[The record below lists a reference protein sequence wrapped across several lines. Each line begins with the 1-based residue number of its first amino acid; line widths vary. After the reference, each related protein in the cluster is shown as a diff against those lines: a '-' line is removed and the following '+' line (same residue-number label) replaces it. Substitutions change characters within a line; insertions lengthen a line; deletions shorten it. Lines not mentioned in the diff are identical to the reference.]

1 MSTEGDD
8 DRERE
13 GEGEGEDDAEGER
26 NEDLERIQRLL
37 AEPNEPEDDD
47 ADPEESESDAEDE
60 PKDDDAEDEPDA
72 DPDSIDAIE
81 TIRVDPDDV
90 VSAIAYNGQEDLG
103 KKGKAVFALIPP
115 FEATVEPSLRHL
127 AEDSTESKA
136 EGEIHLRPFRFV
148 AEGRR
153 VVEQRPTRR
162 LAKQKLDAE
171 EPTEEELEAWVDE
184 ALETWK
190 AHVRDNFV
198 DSIDVF
204 SPHGMALIDVEY
216 GETA

>member
-1 MSTEGDD
+1 MTVGAIRGGMSTEGDD

-13 GEGEGEDDAEGER
+13 GESEGDDGAEEER
-26 NEDLERIQRLL
+26 NEDLERIRRLL
-37 AEPNEPEDDD
+37 AEPDEPDDD
-47 ADPEESESDAEDE
+47 
-60 PKDDDAEDEPDA
+60 DA

-81 TIRVDPDDV
+81 AIRVDPDDV
-90 VSAIAYNGQEDLG
+90 VGAIAYNGQEDLG
-103 KKGKAVFALIPP
+103 KQGKAVFALIPP
-115 FEATVEPSLRHL
+115 FGATVEPSLRHL

-136 EGEIHLRPFRFV
+136 DGEIHLRPFRFV

-162 LAKQKLDAE
+162 LAKRKLDAE